1 MKLRVAL
8 VDDSTDTLEILSL
21 LYSQRDDVILV
32 GTAKT
37 LEEARELVGETEVD
51 VLSLDIRI
59 GASNGIDLCKV
70 VHRDFPHVYI
80 SMCSLE
86 SDDVMVKIAQEAGA
100 QYFMAKPVSLQD
112 IDHMLGHCQSL
123 REA

>member
-8 VDDSTDTLEILSL
+8 VDDSTDTLEVLSL
-21 LYSQRDDVILV
+21 LYSQRDDVLLV

-37 LEEARELVGETEVD
+37 LEEAQELVGETEVD

-59 GASNGIDLCKV
+59 GNRNGIDLCRA

-86 SDDVMVKIAQEAGA
+86 SDDVMMRIAEEAGA
-100 QYFMAKPVSLQD
+100 SYFMAKPVLLQD
-112 IDHMLGHCQSL
+112 IDLMLGHCHSL